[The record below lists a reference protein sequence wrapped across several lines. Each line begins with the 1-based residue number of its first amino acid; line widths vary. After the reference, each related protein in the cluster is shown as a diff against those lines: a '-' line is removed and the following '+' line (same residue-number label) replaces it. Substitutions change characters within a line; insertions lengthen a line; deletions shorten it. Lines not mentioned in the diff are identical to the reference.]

1 MVEPQL
7 EGFSD
12 AAPEASEPTFSVGR
26 YAKGFVGFMRGRPR
40 VLLIG
45 EITGLRLSA
54 KAAYFELRDSEGALP
69 CSMWRDAWDRMK
81 LPEGTIRDGTEV
93 VVRGGPD
100 FYPGSRTASP
110 RFSFRCTEVRPAGEG
125 DLLLQLVALRRKLSD
140 EGLFEP
146 QKQLD
151 RPVLPR
157 TIGIV
162 TGRGSAAEADLI
174 AGLARRSWAGRAI
187 FAHPPVQDRH
197 AAPRIARAI
206 TDLAAIER
214 VEVILIARGR

>member
-1 MVEPQL
+1 MAEPQL

-100 FYPGSRTASP
+100 YYPGSAASCRSRSP
-110 RFSFRCTEVRPAGEG
+110 SPAGRSSVQRNEKEG
-125 DLLLQLVALRRKLSD
+125 EAVALP
-140 EGLFEP
+140 G
-146 QKQLD
+146 
-151 RPVLPR
+151 
-157 TIGIV
+157 
-162 TGRGSAAEADLI
+162 
-174 AGLARRSWAGRAI
+174 
-187 FAHPPVQDRH
+187 
-197 AAPRIARAI
+197 
-206 TDLAAIER
+206 
-214 VEVILIARGR
+214 